1 MAAFLASAMAILQ
14 AGNSPKIE
22 DFKMSNQALIR
33 QNAESKEV
41 ELKEAMTIGDMAA
54 KSGMFPDIT
63 TQARAVMSILAGAEL
78 GIPPMASLRGIHI
91 IKGKAELAAGLIAAM
106 IKDSGRYDY
115 EITKHDDQECEL
127 EWFEV
132 KNGVRVISIGKSK
145 FTMKDAA
152 RAKLIKPDSG
162 WEKFPRAML
171 FARAITEGQRL
182 YIPHLGIGSLYSP
195 GEVSEIADVTP
206 EPVIVDSATGPI
218 YDKIGE
224 LLRAQK
230 LEDSS
235 GARRFVLDGIFRGAY
250 QAVGLYL
257 NISPEII
264 RDLAKK
270 AGVINPQAQAHSEI
284 QDDLTAVQE
293 KIADLQNQ
301 RKQEP
306 QRTPDPTP
314 GLAPT
319 LTAAQQKVSDAGMS
333 AWKEHGKDKATVLH
347 LISQYIGRPVKRSAD
362 LTDEEAEKVFGYLQ
376 ACATQWSA
384 EKEQNNQVIKYDPKN
399 RAHGAAAGKEL
410 DRLVLK
416 FAMLGMKTPD
426 LEQLIAGLAYNELG
440 REIENRF
447 ALNNEEC
454 AAMNELL
461 KAEIAKLEAQKAA
474 EQAKQQILELA
485 AEENAPDFG

>member
-1 MAAFLASAMAILQ
+1 MTQKANNQAIKPVKELTEQELTAQIALTGNLAGLSPEQQMTYYARYCQHLGLDPITRPFDLLTTFEENGSAKTILYASASCSSQLAD
-14 AGNSPKIE
+14 K
-22 DFKMSNQALIR
+22 R
-33 QNAESKEV
+33 QVTYGKPETEFNK
-41 ELKEAMTIGDMAA
+41 
-54 KSGMFPDIT
+54 
-63 TQARAVMSILAGAEL
+63 EL
-78 GIPPMASLRGIHI
+78 GILTVRVEAMMYIENNRIRSCWRSGVAHI
-91 IKGKAELAAGLIAAM
+91 EGLKGKRLENAIKKAETQAHRRATLALCGIAM
-106 IKDSGRYDY
+106 PDES
-115 EITKHDDQECEL
+115 
-127 EWFEV
+127 EV
-132 KNGVRVISIGKSK
+132 EDI
-145 FTMKDAA
+145 
-152 RAKLIKPDSG
+152 
-162 WEKFPRAML
+162 
-171 FARAITEGQRL
+171 Q
-182 YIPHLGIGSLYSP
+182 GSQTSP
-195 GEVSEIADVTP
+195 VEVN
-206 EPVIVDSATGPI
+206 SATGPI

-250 QAVGLYL
+250 QAVGQYL
-257 NISPEII
+257 NISPETI

-284 QDDLTAVQE
+284 QDDLTAAQE

-301 RKQEP
+301 RKPEP
-306 QRTPDPTP
+306 KKTSDPTP

-319 LTAAQQKVSDAGMS
+319 LTAAQQRVSDAGMS

-347 LISQYIGRPVKRSAD
+347 LISQYVGRAIKRSAD
-362 LTDEEAEKVFGYLQ
+362 LTDDEAEKVFGYLQ
-376 ACATQWSA
+376 TCATQWAA

-410 DRLVLK
+410 DGLVLK
-416 FAMLGMKTPD
+416 LAMLGVKTPD